1 MACPTWTELRV
12 QIGVLRA
19 VNAPVVVPPWLRAAR
34 ETSADGISWLGRLPE
49 LIGAACDRWR
59 LEVSGPPYEGGVCG
73 WVAPVSR
80 ADGSPA
86 VLKVTWPH
94 PEAVQEP
101 AALRYWAGRG
111 AIRVLEDDRA
121 TWTMLLEACRPGTPL
136 RDAGLPVERGL
147 EIGANLLNA
156 LWGEGARLPPGHD
169 FDSMA
174 ETCDR
179 WADVAAGRARRHGK
193 VLAGLGVD
201 PGVLDLGIQL
211 LRSLPR
217 SADRQV
223 LVHGDFNPG
232 NLLAAERSPFLAID
246 PKPLVGDPAYDPWQ
260 LVAQLGWPFRRED
273 AASLVWERIRR
284 LADLLDLAPERIAA
298 WGVARDVE
306 GGLWATSAG
315 DPETG
320 AKWIRSATLVAPLL
334 DRLYPRIRKSP
345 K

>member
-1 MACPTWTELRV
+1 M
-12 QIGVLRA
+12 
-19 VNAPVVVPPWLRAAR
+19 NAPVVVPPWLRAAR
-34 ETSADGISWLGRLPE
+34 EASADGLSWLDRLPE

-94 PEAVQEP
+94 PEAAQEP
-101 AALRYWAGRG
+101 AALRCWAGKG

-136 RDAGLPVERGL
+136 RDADLPVERGL

-179 WADVAAGRARRHGK
+179 SADVAAGRARRYGK
-193 VLAGLGVD
+193 VLARLGVD
-201 PGVLDLGIQL
+201 LGVLDLGIQL

-217 SADRQV
+217 SAGRQV

-306 GGLWATSAG
+306 GGLWATSVG

-334 DRLYPRIRKSP
+334 DRPYPRIRKSP